1 MDALIVAYG
10 ENPGA
15 GPLLFG
21 TGYTLDVDAAI
32 AAHPTAP
39 GILADP
45 TTGKGW
51 RRTMLRTVILMARPE
66 KA

>member
-1 MDALIVAYG
+1 M
-10 ENPGA
+10 
-15 GPLLFG
+15 
-21 TGYTLDVDAAI
+21 DAAI

-45 TTGKGW
+45 ATGKGW
-51 RRTMLRTVILMARPE
+51 RRTMLRTAILMGRPE